1 MLNFENSIIFQIKQ
15 IWSFFKLVNYS
26 KLENWLIFFNL
37 NFLEILVKILNN
49 KISEFQ
55 TFLI

>member
-15 IWSFFKLVNYS
+15 IWSFFKFVNYS

-49 KISEFQ
+49 KILEFQ
-55 TFLI
+55 TFRI